1 MAQHDGPYDGRR
13 ERDTPKVSR
22 GSKEMEDCMGNEVTP
37 FLQELRV
44 KPLEDFH
51 CLSTFRSGVE
61 SMDSFIR
68 GDFRLSVENHYCSA
82 YIVKYQEEIVA
93 VFALS
98 FDSLDLDSDDKEEL
112 ETGLS
117 DAGRPDVD
125 WNYKDTFYAKPRYPA
140 LDIAYLAVQEKWRGH
155 GVGNLLLDTIAE
167 QARSQTFA
175 GCQFLTVEALATKE
189 YSAVGFYSHCGFAP
203 NELRNPNKDTLRM
216 YRTLYEKDE
225 EIDYED

>member
-1 MAQHDGPYDGRR
+1 
-13 ERDTPKVSR
+13 
-22 GSKEMEDCMGNEVTP
+22 MGNEVTS
-37 FLQELRV
+37 FLQELHV

-51 CLSTFRSGVE
+51 CLNEFHSGVE
-61 SMDSFIR
+61 SMDNFIR

-98 FDSLDLDSDDKEEL
+98 FDSLDLDIDDKEYL
-112 ETGLS
+112 ETGMS
-117 DAGRPDVD
+117 GVGTPDID
-125 WNYKDTFYAKPRYPA
+125 WNYKDIFYAKPRYPA
-140 LDIAYLAVQEKWRGH
+140 LDIAYLAVQKKWRGR

-189 YSAVGFYSHCGFAP
+189 YSAVGFYTRCGFTP

-225 EIDYED
+225 ELYDEEI